1 MDGKGIRSDVPFC
14 GTHHRS
20 SGMAI
25 ACSVARFLSHR
36 RVLGSLDSM
45 NILVIDIGGTHVK
58 IWKTEEAEKTK
69 FPSGRELTP
78 ATLLA
83 GVRAATQDWP
93 VERVSIGYP
102 GEVRNGRPTADPFNL
117 GPGWVDV
124 DFAHELNCPVR
135 MMNDAC
141 MQALGSY
148 DGGKMLYLGL
158 GTGVGSAFISD
169 GVIISLAV
177 GHLKLWENES
187 FDHYLSRAGL
197 ARHGK
202 KRWRQAVA
210 EAAAAL
216 RAAFFA
222 DYVVLGG
229 GNADE
234 IKDLPEG
241 CRRGGNHN
249 AYFGGLRMWE
259 DVGDA
264 TKPKLAVVAKEETA

>member
-1 MDGKGIRSDVPFC
+1 
-14 GTHHRS
+14 
-20 SGMAI
+20 
-25 ACSVARFLSHR
+25 
-36 RVLGSLDSM
+36 M

-58 IWKTEEAEKTK
+58 LWRTEEAEKTK
-69 FPSGRELTP
+69 FPSGKDLTP
-78 ATLLA
+78 EALIE
-83 GVRAATQDWP
+83 GVREATRDWP
-93 VERVSIGYP
+93 IERVSIGYP
-102 GEVRNGRPTADPFNL
+102 GDVRNGRPVADPYNL
-117 GPGWVDV
+117 APGWVDL
-124 DFAHELNCPVR
+124 DFGHIFDCPTR

-148 DGGKMLYLGL
+148 EGGRMLYLGL
-158 GTGVGSAFISD
+158 GTGLGTAFISE
-169 GVIISLAV
+169 GTLIPLAL
-177 GHLKLWENES
+177 GHLKLWEGES

-197 ARHGK
+197 ARYGK

-210 EAAAAL
+210 ESSTQL

-234 IKDLPEG
+234 VKDLPEG

-264 TKPKLAVVAKEETA
+264 RAPKLVVAPEADRDSA